1 MHFKIPTEPDTT
13 ADEFVISQTRQYNAD
28 FVPNDFE
35 PLSVHCRDDDNCII
49 GGLTGKTYWRY
60 LDIEYLWVDK
70 AHRGKGIASKIIQMA
85 EQRARIRNCRCSML
99 DTYEF
104 QALGFYLKQGYE
116 MFGKLDG
123 YCDQYERYF
132 LRKAL

>member
-1 MHFKIPTEPDTT
+1 MDFKIPTEPDTT

-35 PLSVHCRDDDNCII
+35 PLSVHCRDDDNRII

-85 EQRARIRNCRCSML
+85 EQCARIRNCRCAML

-123 YCDQYERYF
+123 YCGQYERYY
-132 LRKAL
+132 LRKML